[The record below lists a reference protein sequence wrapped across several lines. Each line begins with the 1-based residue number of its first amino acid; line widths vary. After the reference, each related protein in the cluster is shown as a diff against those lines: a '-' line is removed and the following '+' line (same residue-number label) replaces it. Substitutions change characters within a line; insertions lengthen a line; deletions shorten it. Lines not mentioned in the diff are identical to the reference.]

1 MRKTTSRTVRIGSLV
16 AELRER
22 RGLTQEQLGEALGTS
37 QSAIARIE
45 KGEQNLT
52 IAMLER
58 IGESLGRGVVT
69 LADGS
74 LDFEIEGGRR
84 LKGTVVV
91 NTAKNS
97 AMMLLAASLLN
108 RGTTVLRGMP
118 NIEEVAR
125 ILEVLESIGV
135 AVRRDGAD
143 LILTPPKKFALS
155 KINTASARKTR
166 SVLMFIGALAHFE
179 PSFSLPSAGGCKLGS
194 RVVSPHLKALEK
206 LGIDVRETE
215 SEYRIRTRSTHAA
228 DIVLY
233 EQSDTGTAQALIAAA
248 RIPGT
253 TLIRFASA
261 NYAVQDLC
269 CFLRSLGVTVEG
281 VGTTTL
287 IVTGLADI
295 NTDAVG
301 EPSEDPTEAMF
312 FIAAAI
318 VTRSALTIRRAPID
332 FLSLELGKLEAMGL
346 RYSASERYKARNGL
360 TELVDLKLEPSVLTA
375 LPEKIHAQPYPGLNI
390 DNLPFFAVIA
400 TQARG
405 ITLVHDWVYEHR
417 AIYYTELEKL
427 GARVILADPHRV
439 FVVGPSKLHAASLV
453 CPPALRPATILLIAM
468 LAAPGRSIL
477 KNVYSIN
484 RGYEDLAERLR
495 ALGAKIRLVG
505 GLK

>member
-1 MRKTTSRTVRIGSLV
+1 MICGMVIARKKSRTTRIGALV

-22 RGLTQEQLGEALGTS
+22 RGLTQEALAEALGTS

-58 IGESLGRGVVT
+58 IGEALGRSVVE
-69 LADGS
+69 LADDS
-74 LDFEIEGGRR
+74 LNFEIEGGYR
-84 LKGTVVV
+84 LKGAVTV

-108 RGTTVLRGMP
+108 RGTTTLRRMP
-118 NIEEVAR
+118 KIEEVGR
-125 ILEVLESIGV
+125 IIEVLESIGV

-143 LILTPPKKFALS
+143 LILTPPKRFAL
-155 KINTASARKTR
+155 KNINVAAARKTR

-179 PSFSLPSAGGCKLGS
+179 RTFSLPAAGGCKLGS
-194 RVVSPHLKALEK
+194 RIVSPHLRALAK

-215 SEYRIRTRSTHAA
+215 EEYRVRTRSLKAA

-253 TLIRFASA
+253 TTLRFVSA

-269 CFLRSLGVTVEG
+269 CFLRSLGITIEG

-287 IVTGLADI
+287 TVTGLADI
-295 NTDAVG
+295 NTDAIG

-312 FIAAAI
+312 FIAAAA

-332 FLSLELGKLEAMGL
+332 FLSLELLKLEAMGL
-346 RYSASERYKARNGL
+346 GYSVSERYKAENGL
-360 TELVDLKLEPSVLTA
+360 TDLVDLKLESSTLTA
-375 LPEKIHAQPYPGLNI
+375 PPEKIHAQPYPGLNI

-400 TQARG
+400 TQAQG
-405 ITLVHDWVYEHR
+405 ITLIHDWVYENR

-439 FVVGPSKLHAASLV
+439 FVVGPTKLHAASLV

-468 LAAPGRSIL
+468 LGASGKSVL

-484 RGYEDLAERLR
+484 RGYEDLAER
-495 ALGAKIRLVG
+495 
-505 GLK
+505 

>member
-1 MRKTTSRTVRIGSLV
+1 M
-16 AELRER
+16 
-22 RGLTQEQLGEALGTS
+22 TQEMLAGSIGTS

-58 IGESLGRGVVT
+58 IGEALGSEVVT

-74 LDFEIEGGRR
+74 LDFEIEGGRVLR
-84 LKGTVVV
+84 GTVTV

-108 RGTTVLRGMP
+108 RGTTTLRDMP
-118 NIEEVAR
+118 KIEEVAR
-125 ILEVLESIGV
+125 IVEVLESIGT
-135 AVRRDGAD
+135 AVRRDDAD
-143 LILTPPKKFALS
+143 LILTPPKRFLLKN
-155 KINTASARKTR
+155 INVAAARKTR

-179 PSFSLPSAGGCKLGS
+179 HAFSLPAAGGCKLGS
-194 RVVSPHLKALEK
+194 RIVSPHLRALAA

-215 SEYRIRTRSTHAA
+215 HAYHIRRRALKAA

-253 TLIRFASA
+253 TTLRFASA
-261 NYAVQDLC
+261 NYALQDLC
-269 CFLRSLGVTVEG
+269 CFLRSLGVKIEG

-287 IVTGLADI
+287 VVTGLADI
-295 NTDAVG
+295 NVNAVG

-332 FLSLELGKLEAMGL
+332 FLSLELLKLEAMGL
-346 RYSASERYKARNGL
+346 TYSASPRYKAENGL
-360 TELVDLKLEPSVLTA
+360 TDLVDLTLEPSILTA
-375 LPEKIHAQPYPGLNI
+375 LPEKIHATPYPGLNI

-400 TQARG
+400 TQAKG
-405 ITLVHDWVYEHR
+405 ITLIHDWVYENR

-439 FVVGPSKLHAASLV
+439 FVVGPTKLHAASLV

-477 KNVYSIN
+477 KNIYSIN
-484 RGYEDLAERLR
+484 RGYEDLADRLR
-495 ALGAKIRLVG
+495 ALGAKIRLAQG
-505 GLK
+505 MP